1 MNLANV
7 WIDQVREQEKS
18 TRRVKN
24 AQVSQKKWE
33 FEKLTVK

>member
-1 MNLANV
+1 MNLARV

-24 AQVSQKKWE
+24 AQVSQNIWD
-33 FEKLTVK
+33 FEKFTVK